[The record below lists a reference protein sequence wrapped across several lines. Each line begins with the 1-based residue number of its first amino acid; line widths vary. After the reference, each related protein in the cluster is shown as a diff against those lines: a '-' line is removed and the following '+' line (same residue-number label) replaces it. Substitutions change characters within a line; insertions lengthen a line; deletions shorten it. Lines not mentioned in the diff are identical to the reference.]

1 MVIRTS
7 KRAAESLGSIA
18 ADIADIFTSKWVR
31 VKGESMNPTLRDGQ
45 FVRVSRKRYL
55 GSSPQR
61 WDVVLFLHPHRDRF
75 WELKRVVGLPEETVE
90 LGVDGLIIDGS
101 ATDDSYGRGLLVR
114 TGGSW
119 SLSEDEYL
127 VLGDNRLAST
137 DGRSFGPIKR
147 SSILGMAIL
156 PDHRVDEA

>member
-7 KRAAESLGSIA
+7 KRAAESLGSLA
-18 ADIADIFTSKWVR
+18 AGITDILTSKWVR

-45 FVRVSRKRYL
+45 FVRVSRKRYW

-75 WELKRVVGLPEETVE
+75 WELKRVIGLPEETVE
-90 LGVDGLIIDGS
+90 LGVDGLLIGGA
-101 ATDDSYGRGLLVR
+101 ATDDPSGRGLPIG

-119 SLSEDEYL
+119 RLREDEYL

-137 DGRSFGPIKR
+137 DSRSFGPVKR

-156 PDHRVDEA
+156 PDHSVDET